1 MTAPVILLLLVS
13 TLAQDKSKDKKAA
26 DEPPQITVKV
36 KRAVIRRAP
45 TAAAELVKTATEGT
59 TFVLMGTESGWAK
72 VEYEKGKAGYLHK
85 SAWVDKKEYVPP
97 PPEGNDQGTRPS
109 GELALG
115 TKGFNP
121 TVEQAYIKEKNLG
134 AYFKM
139 LDTRV
144 IPKPDWKR
152 HPEEVEHRV
161 RAFVQEGKLKP

>member
-1 MTAPVILLLLVS
+1 MTAPVILLLLASAV
-13 TLAQDKSKDKKAA
+13 AQDKPGDK
-26 DEPPQITVKV
+26 EPPQITVKV
-36 KRAVIRRAP
+36 KRAIVRRAP
-45 TAAAELVKTATEGT
+45 TAAAEMVKTVTEGA
-59 TFVLMGTESGWAK
+59 TFVLMGQESGYAK
-72 VEYEKGKAGYLHK
+72 IEYEKGRIGFLHK
-85 SAWVDKKEYVPP
+85 SAWIDKKDYVPP
-97 PPEGNDQGTRPS
+97 PPEGNDQGTRPG